1 MVKWKIP
8 SDADLMKV
16 AIADL
21 KNSSISLKDRQR
33 ALQELLILFE
43 PLDNANDG
51 WLPGVMPRWCY
62 QTLWT
67 DYKVVPQNKPKTLI
81 KIWRPLIKANL
92 FGDKLHSWK
101 ALELYHLLSY
111 HFPETS
117 FFIEIFVFK
126 ANWKANIGS
135 LCLKPR
141 KISEAIA
148 GWFEVINLAYIAAFK
163 FSKATQKNIGYF

>member
-1 MVKWKIP
+1 M
-8 SDADLMKV
+8 LM
-16 AIADL
+16 IWTNL
-21 KNSSISLKDRQR
+21 GSL
-33 ALQELLILFE
+33 LPVIQELN
-43 PLDNANDG
+43 NANEEIPTTCGLAFLQFLMVYLCYRADG

-92 FGDKLHSWK
+92 FEDKLHSWK